1 MKYLLLGFE
10 VFNAVIGM
18 IALIKTP
25 SQITQVA
32 VRALVD
38 PVLQEIDS
46 AAKVKINMA
55 LADEIIADSV
65 NTLKAALTH
74 HTGVAPTV

>member
-18 IALIKTP
+18 IALVKTP
-25 SQITQVA
+25 AAISPQS

-38 PVLQEIDS
+38 PVLQEVET
-46 AAKVKINMA
+46 AAKLKINMA
-55 LADEIIADSV
+55 LADQIITDAA

-74 HTGVAPTV
+74 HAGVAPTT